1 VYPEELFGRSDLK
14 TPFSVVQFMTSQNPY
29 GPLMSLDGI
38 HPGVQGHAILAAGAV
53 RAINEKYGYG
63 IGTNTVLAFARRP

>member
-1 VYPEELFGRSDLK
+1 
-14 TPFSVVQFMTSQNPY
+14 
-29 GPLMSLDGI
+29 MSLDGI

-63 IGTNTVLAFARRP
+63 IGTNTVLAFGRKP